1 MKILLINLVITLV
14 IFFIGAI
21 FQIIIDKI
29 KAKFF

>member
-1 MKILLINLVITLV
+1 MKIIFISLLVTLF
-14 IFFIGAI
+14 IFFVGAI

>member
-1 MKILLINLVITLV
+1 MKILLISLVITLV

-29 KAKFF
+29 KAKLF